1 MPSIQAEFQR
11 LVRILKKSTV
21 NDRAGADRFIDT
33 AGSMVEGSTSRQVI
47 DESAEESTMNLVR
60 QTTREIESTVSPSQ
74 LPSNPLD
81 DPQFIANAATQQT
94 RIFDRA
100 YNICIKAKKF
110 SNHLTTLMMIYQI
123 SLGAKDATAL
133 KQKER
138 KSKDQRRMS
147 RILGR
152 ASQYPVSPITANTA
166 DLDLLE
172 MNDYDEENIIKLAR
186 DRFPSGV
193 SIKQHLIQRY
203 KARFPG
209 THLAFK
215 LWHELAGSPCGISKR
230 FWQIIRDQQ
239 GEIPITYSR
248 IYFVNVALPDGQLA
262 SKLYTVVTVS
272 LNKQEKPLA
281 LGELPSSTVYTGV
294 IELRVQRFTS
304 FWYCLV
310 LRRSV

>member
-1 MPSIQAEFQR
+1 
-11 LVRILKKSTV
+11 
-21 NDRAGADRFIDT
+21 
-33 AGSMVEGSTSRQVI
+33 
-47 DESAEESTMNLVR
+47 
-60 QTTREIESTVSPSQ
+60 
-74 LPSNPLD
+74 
-81 DPQFIANAATQQT
+81 
-94 RIFDRA
+94 
-100 YNICIKAKKF
+100 
-110 SNHLTTLMMIYQI
+110 
-123 SLGAKDATAL
+123 
-133 KQKER
+133 
-138 KSKDQRRMS
+138 MS

-152 ASQYPVSPITANTA
+152 ASQYPVAPITANTA

-281 LGELPSSTVYTGV
+281 LDLPPSGTVLCCGEACKDIYQHLD
-294 IELRVQRFTS
+294 R
-304 FWYCLV
+304 YCS
-310 LRRSV
+310 RRSWTVESIRPLGAKSNDYSLTTRCFNDDSLAPNENTLIVFVSPASSPNTV